1 MTSPPGTICDYCG
14 RVDAV
19 IHRRHKDERYCTQ
32 CYYWYFPPTKCENCH
47 ETKRIHRNDK
57 RKICKTCFTKIT
69 PCCRCGRVG
78 LPISKVTA
86 SGIFCRACYNSL
98 KEPGYCFLCK
108 TKKVVSKGLSFGID
122 KPICDV
128 CRSRLR
134 PKCPQCGTRRK
145 LYKTDTG
152 NHLCYRCKNGLK
164 FYCQV
169 CNALLFGKDKTI
181 CKECSLKR
189 LNEHRKHF
197 NMADFKTD
205 EGQILYGDFVC
216 WLEKTSGVLKSA
228 VKQNHYFVFF
238 KAIELLPEH
247 WYSDVNYLS
256 QIDGGYLRK
265 SSKPRKFLE
274 LKGIVFDE
282 AILIEAMDLRTV
294 QSNKLSIEQLK
305 SSLMRSYALNYLQM
319 REKEVATGELKIRTV
334 RYETTAILALLE
346 QYKLYRNPQRSL
358 DSLLKQTPG
367 HRAPIFKFVNY
378 LRNKESVEICM
389 PVKNSEDTLV
399 MAIKRYLATSSDKNL
414 RLYLFA
420 ALEHFHQASFPRN
433 SNIQTIEN
441 GDGIEVT
448 FKNFNYWIP
457 SPRRLQKLNENLL

>member
-1 MTSPPGTICDYCG
+1 
-14 RVDAV
+14 
-19 IHRRHKDERYCTQ
+19 
-32 CYYWYFPPTKCENCH
+32 
-47 ETKRIHRNDK
+47 
-57 RKICKTCFTKIT
+57 
-69 PCCRCGRVG
+69 
-78 LPISKVTA
+78 
-86 SGIFCRACYNSL
+86 
-98 KEPGYCFLCK
+98 
-108 TKKVVSKGLSFGID
+108 
-122 KPICDV
+122 
-128 CRSRLR
+128 
-134 PKCPQCGTRRK
+134 
-145 LYKTDTG
+145 
-152 NHLCYRCKNGLK
+152 
-164 FYCQV
+164 
-169 CNALLFGKDKTI
+169 
-181 CKECSLKR
+181 
-189 LNEHRKHF
+189 
-197 NMADFKTD
+197 MADFKTD
-205 EGQILYGDFVC
+205 EGQAMYGDFVC

-228 VKQNHYFVFF
+228 VKQNHYFIFF

-256 QIDGGYLRK
+256 KIDGGYLRK

-282 AILIEAMDLRTV
+282 AILTEAMDFRTV

-319 REKEVATGELKIRTV
+319 RGKEVATGALKIRTV

-367 HRAPIFKFVNY
+367 QRAPIFKFVNY

-389 PVKNSEDTLV
+389 PSKNSEDTLV
-399 MAIKRYLATSSDKNL
+399 MAVKRYLATPSDKNL

-457 SPRRLQKLNENLL
+457 SPGRLQKSNENLL